1 MSDRWR
7 CFVAIPLAEH
17 LRDELTALVDRW
29 RAASAGADLRW
40 TDPGSWHVTLAFLG
54 DVTPTDVP
62 ALAARLP
69 ELVRGPVGRLTAN
82 AVVAWPRPHE
92 MRMVWCRFAADPALL
107 ELHRRIAGGIAVTER
122 RRYRPHV
129 TLARVRGSRPAD
141 IGALADELMAPA
153 GGQPVDRVV
162 LYRSHLAPGGATYE
176 PLASVPCGMM
186 AA

>member
-1 MSDRWR
+1 
-7 CFVAIPLAEH
+7 VA
-17 LRDELTALVDRW
+17 
-29 RAASAGADLRW
+29 
-40 TDPGSWHVTLAFLG
+40 
-54 DVTPTDVP
+54 

-69 ELVRGPVGRLTAN
+69 ELVRGPVGRLTAS

-92 MRMVWCRFAADPALL
+92 TRMVWCRFAADPALL

-129 TLARVRGSRPAD
+129 TLARVPGSRPAE

-153 GGQPVDRVV
+153 SGQPVDRVV